1 MRPSHLPDSCWR
13 CPVPGLPLDACS
25 PQKQNEEEMPRDC
38 VGFGSAQAELVEA
51 AGLDAV
57 KSTAYMKKE
66 SRNWPL
72 ALSYTDMAAT

>member
-1 MRPSHLPDSCWR
+1 
-13 CPVPGLPLDACS
+13 
-25 PQKQNEEEMPRDC
+25 MPRDC

-51 AGLDAV
+51 AGLDEV